1 MGGTSLQ
8 VQSLGH
14 LTRSNYERRFY
25 KRHLKRGIKIA
36 LMLLSSPMLIG
47 ALFIGILV
55 SLFQA
60 VTQINEQTLSFIPKI
75 VVVVGALAIFS
86 PWMSDTIINFTGNLF
101 FKFQKV
107 TGN

>member
-1 MGGTSLQ
+1 MSEDFIRDI
-8 VQSLGH
+8 S
-14 LTRSNYERRFY
+14 RE
-25 KRHLKRGIKIA
+25 GIKIA
-36 LMLLSSPMLIG
+36 LMLSSPMLIG

-55 SLFQA
+55 SLFRA

-86 PWMSDTIINFTGNLF
+86 PWMSDTIINFTKELIL
-101 FKFQKV
+101 QIPKV